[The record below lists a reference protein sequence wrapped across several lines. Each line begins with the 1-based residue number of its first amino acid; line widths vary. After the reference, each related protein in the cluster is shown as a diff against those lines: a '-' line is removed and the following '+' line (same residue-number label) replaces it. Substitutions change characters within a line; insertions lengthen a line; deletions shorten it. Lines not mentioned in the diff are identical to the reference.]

1 MRFFQALELF
11 TITLFHRFIISDVV
25 DSRYLHYLYLL
36 YILSF
41 CCTKTNIHFTKQI
54 QFQNFNVHRIKRW
67 TILIGIYL
75 TVCREEL
82 LSSISLEGQSAIF
95 DQKPTLKPPHSN
107 VCSGLLLIASYCL
120 VIVLMKHINVLYFI
134 CIITQKLL
142 YVEVVLLSIPLPVMK
157 NDCFQIHL
165 LRNYIRIDYVIPQHQ
180 KTKKGQSINSFGN
193 IKAIYIL
200 L

>member
-1 MRFFQALELF
+1 M
-11 TITLFHRFIISDVV
+11 H
-25 DSRYLHYLYLL
+25 YLHLL

-41 CCTKTNIHFTKQI
+41 CCTKTNIDFTKQI
-54 QFQNFNVHRIKRW
+54 LFQNFNVHRIKRW
-67 TILIGIYL
+67 TILNGIYEYL

-82 LSSISLEGQSAIF
+82 LSSISLDGQSAIF

-120 VIVLMKHINVLYFI
+120 AIVLMKHINVLYFI

-165 LRNYIRIDYVIPQHQ
+165 LRNYIWIDYVIPHHQ
-180 KTKKGQSINSFGN
+180 KTK
-193 IKAIYIL
+193 
-200 L
+200 